1 MARYKHRVNKLL
13 QENQDVRKLTEDEL
27 AKVKKLYLDMLEDL
41 YSCCNANGIDIALGG
56 GSALGAVRHQGF
68 IPWDDDIDVIIP
80 RVGFEH
86 LKEVFNGWFQGK
98 YTFQA
103 PNYLPGNT
111 LRMGK
116 IENPEVIIE
125 DYNGR
130 VHGLEIDIFILENI
144 PDNRIKFYIHGF
156 RSIFYTVV
164 LGFVNDYTFA
174 KSALNS
180 NTNASPVHTSLEQ
193 YIRRAL
199 GWCFSFLS
207 AEKWVNRLDKANQYP
222 SDKTRNVGIP
232 TGAGHFFKEVYK
244 RDIMQCKPICFEGHQ
259 YTIPIGYDEYLH
271 KLYGDYMNIPSEE
284 NREYHYIRS
293 ISFQNQRDSN

>member
-1 MARYKHRVNKLL
+1 MAQYKHRVNKLL
-13 QENQDVRKLTEDEL
+13 QGNQDVRKLTWDEL
-27 AKVKKLYLDMLEDL
+27 AKVKKLYLDMLDDL
-41 YSCCNANGIDIALGG
+41 YSCCNANDIDIALGG

-68 IPWDDDIDVIIP
+68 IPWDDDIDVIIS

-86 LKEVFNGWFQGK
+86 LKQVVNKWFHGK

-116 IENPEVIIE
+116 IENPEVTIE

-130 VHGLEIDIFILENI
+130 VHGLEIDIFILENV
-144 PDNRIKFYIHGF
+144 PDNRILFYIHGF
-156 RSIFYTVV
+156 RSIFYTAV

-174 KSALNS
+174 RSALKS
-180 NTNASPVHTSLEQ
+180 TTNASPVHTSLEQ
-193 YIRRAL
+193 HIRRAL

-207 AEKWVNRLDKANQYP
+207 AEKWANRLDNANQYP

-232 TGAGHFFKEVYK
+232 TGAGHFFKEVYERNSMK
-244 RDIMQCKPICFEGHQ
+244 CKPVSFEGHQ
-259 YTIPIGYDEYLH
+259 FTIPVGYNEYLH
-271 KLYGDYMNIPSEE
+271 KLYGDYMRLPSEE

-293 ISFQNQRDSN
+293 ISFQNQ